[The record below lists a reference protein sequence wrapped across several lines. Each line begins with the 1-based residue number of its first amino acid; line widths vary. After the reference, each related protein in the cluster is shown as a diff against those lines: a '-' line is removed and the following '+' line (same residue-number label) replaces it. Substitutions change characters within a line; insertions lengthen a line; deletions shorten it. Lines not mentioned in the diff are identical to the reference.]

1 MPKQKL
7 RIWAKEERTK
17 LDIQAL
23 SDLLVSKLRSLDCY
37 IQAKNVMLFYP
48 LENEINL
55 LDLLNDAD
63 KNFYLPKIMGQNLL
77 CCPFNK
83 NDELCESC
91 FKTKEPLSKDV
102 NKTILDLVIVPALV
116 VDKNGYRLGYGK
128 GFYDRFLKDIDC
140 TKIVCIS
147 KNLVID
153 EKFFEDN
160 DIPVDIVITD

>member
-1 MPKQKL
+1 MSKQKL
-7 RIWAKEERTK
+7 RLWAKEERKK

-23 SDLLVSKLRSLDCY
+23 SNLLVSKLRTLDCY
-37 IQAKNVMLFYP
+37 VQAKNVMLFYP
-48 LENEINL
+48 LESEINL

-63 KNFYLPKIMGQNLL
+63 KNFYLPKIEEQNLL

-83 NDELCESC
+83 DDELCESC
-91 FKTKEPLSKDV
+91 FKTKEPLSDGV
-102 NKTILDLVIVPALV
+102 EKTILDLVIVPALV

-140 TKIVCIS
+140 PKIVCIS
-147 KNLVID
+147 KKLVVD
-153 EKFFEDN
+153 EIFSEDN